1 MMFWVVS
8 TRNIKAYTQTGYYKK
23 FFCYMI
29 DSDTYYKIKFSGRI
43 FLSAESAMD
52 FMVKEGK

>member
-1 MMFWVVS
+1 MFWVVS

-29 DSDTYYKIKFSGRI
+29 DSDTYYKIGFKGRI
-43 FLSAESAMD
+43 FLSAVRAIE
-52 FMVKEGK
+52 FMIKEAK